1 MSGSGDLPGMRWL
14 HPWHA
19 VADLGPE
26 FAAMFEEV
34 LRREVAPG
42 HPLHGV
48 PAEAVGKRDPSDD
61 VLFRLLDGSGRVAVV
76 HLTWT
81 RSPPER
87 PPWPGTLLFDSAE
100 AWAEEYM
107 RPDHEEFFGRASAM

>member
-1 MSGSGDLPGMRWL
+1 MLWL
-14 HPWHA
+14 DPWCD

-26 FAAMFEEV
+26 FAATFERV
-34 LRREVAPG
+34 LAREVAPG
-42 HPLHGV
+42 HPLYGV
-48 PAEAVGKRDPSDD
+48 PVAAVGKRYGTDD

-87 PPWPGTLLFDSAE
+87 PPWPATGVYADEAE
-100 AWAEEYM
+100 FVAERM
-107 RPDHEEFFGRASAM
+107 RPDHDEFVA